1 MSRTAQAGEDGRE
14 TSDDGVPAVGTIVA
28 TLAMVCLLV
37 PIRQG
42 VDEPAIWVGAVFA
55 ILAVGGFLARRHDI
69 LERRVGGPVAVGSSA
84 LVVVCSAGAIM
95 LGTPGSVILP
105 ELGWSIS
112 LVFGSFLAGATALA
126 VAIADYAGIS
136 GAGLSQRTARFLE
149 MGALGFVG
157 LLAIEVAILF
167 VALPV
172 LAVVGELT
180 ELQSQVVSYLSFAL
194 ATGSVAFGYLALRDY
209 DVSYIDVKIPTLR
222 TVGWTVLGLILI
234 FGANIAVS
242 VLMSGVGVDSAEH
255 STSAA
260 VEQNV
265 ELVLV
270 IIPAMV
276 LIVGPLEE
284 LLYRNVIQKR
294 LYDTFSRYGAVIVAS
309 VVFTSVHIGAY
320 ATAGAGEVLAS
331 LAGVFALSLVLGTIY
346 ERTDNLVVP
355 ALVHGSY
362 NALLFVPFLL

>member
-157 LLAIEVAILF
+157 LLLHN
-167 VALPV
+167 
-172 LAVVGELT
+172 
-180 ELQSQVVSYLSFAL
+180 SH
-194 ATGSVAFGYLALRDY
+194 
-209 DVSYIDVKIPTLR
+209 
-222 TVGWTVLGLILI
+222 LG
-234 FGANIAVS
+234 
-242 VLMSGVGVDSAEH
+242 D
-255 STSAA
+255 
-260 VEQNV
+260 
-265 ELVLV
+265 
-270 IIPAMV
+270 
-276 LIVGPLEE
+276 E
-284 LLYRNVIQKR
+284 LLTR
-294 LYDTFSRYGAVIVAS
+294 
-309 VVFTSVHIGAY
+309 
-320 ATAGAGEVLAS
+320 AGATS
-331 LAGVFALSLVLGTIY
+331 SSQRQAGGKYRAH
-346 ERTDNLVVP
+346 ER
-355 ALVHGSY
+355 A
-362 NALLFVPFLL
+362 

>member
-1 MSRTAQAGEDGRE
+1 MSRTAQADDGG
-14 TSDDGVPAVGTIVA
+14 SNAGADGVPAVGTIVA

-42 VDEPAIWVGAVFA
+42 VDEPAVWAGAVFA
-55 ILAVGGFLARRHDI
+55 VLSVGGFLARRHDI
-69 LERRVGGPVAVGSSA
+69 LERRVGGPITIGSSA
-84 LVVVCSAGAIM
+84 LVLVCSAGAIM
-95 LGTPGSVILP
+95 LGTSGSVILP

-112 LVFGSFLAGATALA
+112 LVFGSFLTGATALA
-126 VAIADYAGIS
+126 VAVADYAGIS
-136 GAGLSQRTARFLE
+136 GSGLSRRTARFLE

-157 LLAIEVAILF
+157 LLAIEIVLLF

-180 ELQSQVVSYLSFAL
+180 ELQAQAISYVSFGLGL
-194 ATGSVAFGYLALRDY
+194 GTVAVGYLALRGY
-209 DVSYIDVKIPTLR
+209 DLSYIDIEVPTLR
-222 TVGWTVLGLILI
+222 TVGWTILGLILI

-242 VLMSGVGVDSAEH
+242 VLMTGAGVDSAEH

-309 VVFTSVHIGAY
+309 VVFTAVHVGAY